1 MTKVIKKDEGR
12 AIPITTKISA
22 WAYERLTRI
31 CRRIGIDHYGLA
43 QNTYWSFIKYMDDKH
58 NLTPEN
64 EKVMATFEN
73 MMGWKENF
81 NLADPNAK
89 PQIAEATYYM
99 TDENG
104 KKGVQVMH
112 VERPFFGKW
121 TQNFNVQQI
130 LERFLCLTFP
140 GLYKRLRFIA
150 VCRDCSSIFE
160 LLTDIACELEREED
174 KKEFKQPFED
184 ANRSEWGKQPHER
197 PYRIRHEKSE
207 DTLFKEELI

>member
-1 MTKVIKKDEGR
+1 MMFEVNGKMVEFDYAPFGIIGLETAFALCYTELVKKGVISLPKLIEK
-12 AIPITTKISA
+12 
-22 WAYERLTRI
+22 LTVGPAEVM
-31 CRRIGIDHYGLA
+31 GI
-43 QNTYWSFIKYMDDKH
+43 
-58 NLTPEN
+58 
-64 EKVMATFEN
+64 
-73 MMGWKENF
+73 ENF

-150 VCRDCSSIFE
+150 VCRECSSIFE

-174 KKEFKQPFED
+174 KKEFNQPFED
-184 ANRSEWGKQPHER
+184 ANRSEWGKQPHEK
-197 PYRIRHEKSE
+197 PYRIRHKKSD

>member
-1 MTKVIKKDEGR
+1 MKKVIRKDEGR

-31 CRRIGIDHYGLA
+31 CKRIGIDHYGLA
-43 QNTYWSFIKYMDDKH
+43 QNTYWSFIKHMDDKH

-73 MMGWKENF
+73 LIGWKENF
-81 NLADPNAK
+81 TLADPNAK

-150 VCRDCSSIFE
+150 VCRECSSIFE

-174 KKEFKQPFED
+174 KKEFTQPFED

-197 PYRIRHEKSE
+197 PYRIRHKKSE